1 VSRVRS
7 RSHRRF
13 RAHGPALVLY
23 LSVLTPTLRGG
34 MSEASAQVGGAS
46 LVDGEAELGEE
57 LADPV
62 VDVVDDA
69 ACRMPQ

>member
-1 VSRVRS
+1 
-7 RSHRRF
+7 
-13 RAHGPALVLY
+13 
-23 LSVLTPTLRGG
+23 